1 MKIAFIGDS
10 FCTDVNRYFNSDE
23 IKKRPSW
30 LSFPEIVA
38 QHYNAEV
45 IMRGERGIALF
56 HSYENLLKII
66 DDADYII
73 LFITKEFRLP
83 NMHRAP
89 ITPTNHQPSLE
100 ISKKLSIA
108 ATHYYEDVISLDFHT
123 LVHRLLIQEIDRLMI
138 EKKKKCIW
146 FFVRFDNFDYTDAY
160 QFKWINSGP
169 VGSHL
174 LDDLT
179 LYDLSSRNIIDT
191 TKDYAV
197 ANYFEKYDYNQ
208 RLNHFGQ
215 ETNQKFANLLID
227 RIDADNFT
235 PELLFMD
242 SYFNGLSS
250 WRFNQWRDF
259 V

>member
-1 MKIAFIGDS
+1 MKIAFVGDS

-23 IKKRPSW
+23 IKNRPSW
-30 LSFPEIVA
+30 LTFQEIVA
-38 QHYNAEV
+38 QHYNAEI
-45 IMRGERGIALF
+45 IMKGERGIALF
-56 HSYENLLKII
+56 HSYEDLLKII

-89 ITPTNHQPSLE
+89 ITPTTYKSLCADQLPVLE
-100 ISKKLSIA
+100 KKLSIA
-108 ATHYYEDVISLDFHT
+108 VAHYYENVISLDFHT

-174 LDDLT
+174 LDDLS
-179 LYDLSSRNIIDT
+179 LYELSSRNIIDT

-197 ANYFEKYDYNQ
+197 SNYFAKYDYHQ

-235 PELLFMD
+235 PGLLSMG
-242 SYFNGLSS
+242 SYFNGLTE
-250 WRFNQWRDF
+250 WRK
-259 V
+259 